1 MRFTTVAATALC
13 TALSAPLAFAADVMP
28 ANGMLVNA
36 SGMLVNASGMTVYVF
51 DKDVADSGKS
61 ACSGGCLVAWPAV
74 IATEAAPAAPY
85 GSIKREDNGAM
96 QLTYKGK
103 PLYLYKEDKK
113 PGDVA
118 GDNFK
123 NVWHVVKP

>member
-1 MRFTTVAATALC
+1 MKFILT
-13 TALSAPLAFAADVMP
+13 LSALLLAGAAHADGVMKQD
-28 ANGMLVNA
+28 GILVNSA
-36 SGMLVNASGMTVYVF
+36 GMTVYTF
-51 DKDVADSGKS
+51 DKDSAGSGKS

-74 IATEAAPAAPY
+74 IATEASPAAPY
-85 GSIKREDNGAM
+85 GSIQREDNGAM

-113 PGDVA
+113 PGDAA

>member
-1 MRFTTVAATALC
+1 MRLTTIATIATIATLAAL
-13 TALSAPLAFAADVMP
+13 LSAPLAFAADVMP
-28 ANGMLVNA
+28 AN
-36 SGMLVNASGMTVYVF
+36 GMLVNASGMTVYVF

-61 ACSGGCLVAWPAV
+61 ACSGGCLLAWPAV

-85 GSIKREDNGAM
+85 GSIQREDNGAM

-118 GDNFK
+118 GDNVK

>member
-1 MRFTTVAATALC
+1 MRFTTIATLAAL
-13 TALSAPLAFAADVMP
+13 LSAPLAFAADVMP
-28 ANGMLVNA
+28 AN
-36 SGMLVNASGMTVYVF
+36 GMLVNASGMTVYVF

-74 IATEAAPAAPY
+74 IATDAAPAAPY
-85 GSIKREDNGAM
+85 GSIQREDNGAM

>member
-1 MRFTTVAATALC
+1 MSDHYRQYG
-13 TALSAPLAFAADVMP
+13 MP
-28 ANGMLVNA
+28 VLI
-36 SGMLVNASGMTVYVF
+36 

-113 PGDVA
+113 PGDMA
-118 GDNFK
+118 GDNVK

>member
-1 MRFTTVAATALC
+1 MRLITIATLAAL
-13 TALSAPLAFAADVMP
+13 LSAPLAFAADVMP
-28 ANGMLVNA
+28 AN
-36 SGMLVNASGMTVYVF
+36 GMLVNASGMTVYVF

-74 IATEAAPAAPY
+74 IATDAAPAAPY

>member
-1 MRFTTVAATALC
+1 MRFTIFATTLAAV
-13 TALSAPLAFAADVMP
+13 LSAPLAFAADVMP

-36 SGMLVNASGMTVYVF
+36 SGMTVYVF
-51 DKDVADSGKS
+51 DKDVAGSGKS
-61 ACSGGCLVAWPAV
+61 ACSGGCLTLWPAV
-74 IATEAAPAAPY
+74 IATEEMPAAPY
-85 GSIKREDNGAM
+85 GTIQREDNGAK

-113 PGDVA
+113 PGDAA

-123 NVWHVVKP
+123 NVWHAVKP

>member
-1 MRFTTVAATALC
+1 MRLTTTFALTAL
-13 TALSAPLAFAADVMP
+13 AALLSAPPAFAADAMP
-28 ANGMLVNA
+28 AN
-36 SGMLVNASGMTVYVF
+36 GMLVNASGMTVYVF
-51 DKDVADSGKS
+51 DKDVAGSGKS

-74 IATEAAPAAPY
+74 IATEASPAAPY
-85 GSIKREDNGAM
+85 GSIQREDNGAM

-113 PGDVA
+113 PGDMA

>member
-1 MRFTTVAATALC
+1 MRFTTFAATALF

-28 ANGMLVNA
+28 AN
-36 SGMLVNASGMTVYVF
+36 GMLVNASGMTVYVF

-74 IATEAAPAAPY
+74 IATDAAPTAPY

-96 QLTYKGK
+96 QLTYKGSLCTCTRK
-103 PLYLYKEDKK
+103 TRSRATWPATISRTCGTSSSHNKAA
-113 PGDVA
+113 P
-118 GDNFK
+118 
-123 NVWHVVKP
+123 P

>member
-1 MRFTTVAATALC
+1 MRLTTFAATAL
-13 TALSAPLAFAADVMP
+13 AALLSAPLAFAADVMP

-36 SGMLVNASGMTVYVF
+36 TGMTVYVF
-51 DKDVADSGKS
+51 DKDVAGSGKS

-74 IATEAAPAAPY
+74 IATEASPAAPY

-96 QLTYKGK
+96 QLTYQGK
-103 PLYLYKEDKK
+103 PLYLFKEDRK
-113 PGDVA
+113 PGDAA
-118 GDNFK
+118 GDNVK